1 MINSVKKYKALESV
15 LNEGDPI
22 LISEAI
28 VFLREEIPFEG
39 AIGLLTAFYDKTF
52 DNSIKKTIEG
62 FMNDVKDISVKP
74 EVINEIRKQWKND
87 TISMLV
93 ASCWQSGLDYSEYTS
108 DLAGLFLR
116 GDYVTSIECMTVIEE
131 SAAILSSEEKG
142 EIIKVINDN
151 PLSGGN
157 EKKALTVEL
166 ISILSR

>member
-1 MINSVKKYKALESV
+1 MVNSVKKYKALESV
-15 LNEGDPI
+15 LNEEDPE

-28 VFLREEIPFEG
+28 GFLREEIPFEG
-39 AIGLLTAFYDKTF
+39 AIGLLTAFYDKTI
-52 DNSIKKTIEG
+52 DNSIKKCIEG

-74 EVINEIRKQWKND
+74 EVIDEIRKPWKNN

-108 DLAGLFLR
+108 DLAELFLR

-142 EIIKVINDN
+142 KIIKLINDN
-151 PLSGGN
+151 PLSGGT
-157 EKKALTVEL
+157 EKKALTDEL